1 MGDLLKGKNIL
12 IMGVRNKWSIAW
24 GIAKAAKEQGA
35 NLIFT
40 YLGEREKESLL
51 KLTEEM
57 GDVASFPCDVSRD
70 EELDALF
77 AEIKNRYGALH
88 GVVHAI
94 AFAKSEDLQDTFVN
108 TSREG
113 FRIAMDISVYSLLAV
128 SKRARE
134 LMTEGGSI
142 ITLTYRGSV
151 KVYPGYNVMGVA
163 KAALEASV
171 RYIAQELGGQ
181 NIRVNAI
188 SAGPIKTMS
197 AKGVKNFSDIL
208 SIVEEKSFLKRNI
221 TLEDLGG
228 SAVYLLSE
236 LSSGVTGEVLYVDAG
251 YNNMG
256 L

>member
-1 MGDLLKGKNIL
+1 MQDIFKGKNIL

-24 GIAKAAKEQGA
+24 GIARAVQPLGA

-40 YLGEREKESLL
+40 YLGDREKESIE
-51 KLTEEM
+51 KLTANM
-57 GDVASFPCDVSRD
+57 DNVSIYPCDVSSD
-70 EELDALF
+70 KELDDLF
-77 AEIKNRYGALH
+77 AEIKEKYGVLH

-108 TSREG
+108 TSRDG
-113 FRIAMDISVYSLLAV
+113 FHAAMDISAYSLLAV
-128 SKRARE
+128 SKRAKE

-142 ITLTYRGSV
+142 VTLTYRGSE
-151 KVYPGYNVMGVA
+151 KVYPGYNIMGVA

-171 RYIAQELGGQ
+171 RYIAYELGPS

-188 SAGPIKTMS
+188 SAGPVKTMS
-197 AKGVKNFSDIL
+197 ARGVKNFTDIL
-208 SIVEEKSFLKRNI
+208 GVVAEKSFLKRNV

-228 SAVYLLSE
+228 TSVFLLSD
-236 LSSGVTGEVLYVDAG
+236 LSSGVTGEIIYVDAG